1 MKNLPAN
8 EFFNDLDYPS
18 IIDTIHGVYTS
29 DGSMTILLD
38 FERVLDE
45 ADLYAFKNWDLGEL
59 VDGPDIKKYTVT
71 CIFMWPEKLM
81 PDPRG
86 GKRLLGIGC
95 SVHFKKTKIEV
106 PIEIKTSNDYKPGTH
121 YPKMI
126 ERSVWLVRIEMPKQ
140 LMNEIKEGS
149 IDLADQTIDL
159 DELEEAYEQDYDKD
173 TEQDDSLD
181 NMDAMGPAQMP
192 MPGPATPAG
201 PAAPGAPV

>member
-1 MKNLPAN
+1 MKKLPAN

-18 IIDTIHGVYTS
+18 IIDTIRGVYTS
-29 DGSMTILLD
+29 DGSITTLLD

-59 VDGPDIKKYTVT
+59 VEGPDIKKYTVT

-106 PIEIKTSNDYKPGTH
+106 PIIIKSPNDYKPGTH
-121 YPKMI
+121 YPKMV

-159 DELEEAYEQDYDKD
+159 DELEEAYEQDYDKE
-173 TEQDDSLD
+173 TEQDDNLD
-181 NMDAMGPAQMP
+181 TMNPMGPAQMP
-192 MPGPATPAG
+192 MPGPAG